1 MNSQDNFTLLNINYH
16 IKKLYKYL
24 NKHSKICHKAD
35 VVNIYRGIFH
45 GPSQNYSPA
54 NLPFRRIFFSKKM
67 QAHHYLGALPKIG
80 NTIWYIATYK
90 NNWQAL
96 LIFSA
101 AALKCRVRDQ
111 WIGWDFRH
119 QYDRLNLIANN
130 SRFLILPGRHKKN
143 LASKVLSLCRQR
155 IQQDWVV
162 RFGYPLLIRHDLM
175 EQSIRLQIGLLQD
188 IPRAINESVM
198 DTATL

>member
-1 MNSQDNFTLLNINYH
+1 MDLH
-16 IKKLYKYL
+16 
-24 NKHSKICHKAD
+24 KII
-35 VVNIYRGIFH
+35 VRPIYR
-45 GPSQNYSPA
+45 SEES
-54 NLPFRRIFFSKKM
+54 FFQKKM
-67 QAHHYLGALPKIG
+67 QGHHYLGALPKIG

-130 SRFLILPGRHKKN
+130 SRFLILPGRHKKIWLQKFCHYAGKGYN
-143 LASKVLSLCRQR
+143 KIGLFVLGILM
-155 IQQDWVV
+155 
-162 RFGYPLLIRHDLM
+162 LIRHDLM
-175 EQSIRLQIGLLQD
+175 KQSIRLQIGLLQD